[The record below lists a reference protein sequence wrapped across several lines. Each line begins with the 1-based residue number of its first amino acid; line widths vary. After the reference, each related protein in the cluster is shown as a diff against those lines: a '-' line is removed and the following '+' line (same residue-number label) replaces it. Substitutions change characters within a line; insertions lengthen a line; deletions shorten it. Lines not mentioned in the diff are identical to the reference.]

1 MANINLGDLA
11 KCRIT
16 GFRGVVMGRSEYLF
30 NGRQLLLQS
39 TTLSDGKPMDRVWF
53 DEGELELDAT
63 AIAMGFKANGRI
75 N

>member
-1 MANINLGDLA
+1 MVDINLGDSA

-53 DEGELELDAT
+53 DEAELELDTTGA
-63 AIAMGFKANGRI
+63 AMGFKANRR